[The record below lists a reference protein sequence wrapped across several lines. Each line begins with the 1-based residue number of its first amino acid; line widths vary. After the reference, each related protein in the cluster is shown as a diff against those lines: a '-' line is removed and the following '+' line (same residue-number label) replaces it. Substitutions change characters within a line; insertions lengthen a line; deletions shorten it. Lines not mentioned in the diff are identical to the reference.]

1 MTYHTNH
8 SWCNESNWDNKTFFG
23 EAMVYFRANMQTYS
37 ISSYEHKIPDPDW
50 SNLIEMRKDFFDE
63 KNYQDSLD
71 FKRRLEKE
79 FNKDF
84 DESTFSK
91 ELFIKE
97 GKYLKQE
104 VIEWLNE
111 NVKDKIFADEN
122 TPLED
127 RKGWAIGNVG
137 FRHKEDG
144 VTIFFERQ
152 LDALKFIRKFSI
164 FKEPTQYFDY
174 FEDKQSIEMHPKKIL
189 DIINKHSNLNLDVND
204 FTFDKLQEKITQDM
218 DYKYFVLRDWEK
230 EDEDDEIDLNDE
242 EKDLAIKEIYAID
255 EQLEEDNLE
264 IER

>member
-71 FKRRLEKE
+71 FKRKLAKE

-84 DESTFSK
+84 DESAFSK

-111 NVKDKIFADEN
+111 NVKDKKDSNEN
-122 TPLED
+122 TPLEE

-204 FTFDKLQEKITQDM
+204 FTFDKLREKITQDM
-218 DYKYFVLRDWEK
+218 DYKYFILKNWEK
-230 EDEDDEIDLNDE
+230 EDDDDLIDRKIFKIE
-242 EKDLAIKEIYAID
+242 TQFKEI
-255 EQLEEDNLE
+255 QL
-264 IER
+264 